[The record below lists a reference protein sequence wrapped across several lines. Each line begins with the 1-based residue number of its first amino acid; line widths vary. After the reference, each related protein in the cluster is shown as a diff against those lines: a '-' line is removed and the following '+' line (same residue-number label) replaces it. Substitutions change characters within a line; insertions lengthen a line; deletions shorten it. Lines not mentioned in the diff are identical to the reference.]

1 MAEYSVGDIVLHE
14 SQGRGT
20 VVCLEG
26 GMMTLRLESGERLRC
41 QASCA
46 PIITILEQGR
56 TELRDRAKADLFEY
70 IIEQNKAIIEKLD
83 RIERILGE
91 QAQKPAE
98 ASEHHG

>member
-1 MAEYSVGDIVLHE
+1 MTEYSVGDIVLHE

-26 GMMTLRLESGERLRC
+26 DMLTVRLESGECLRC
-41 QASCA
+41 QAPCA
-46 PIITILEQGR
+46 PIVLLEQGR

-70 IIEQNKAIIEKLD
+70 IIEQNKAIIERLD
-83 RIERILGE
+83 QIERILEG

-98 ASEHHG
+98 TPEHHG

>member
-46 PIITILEQGR
+46 PIVLLEQGR